1 MKLFVLSLVAI
12 AALACLDPKDRR
24 PGLRLSGEVVT
35 DPVEDWSFTDAH
47 REIFVETRPPWLV
60 PHSVTI
66 VCAAIDSHL
75 YVGALSPTEKRW
87 VANVAR
93 DPNVRLAIG
102 GKVYEERLERVEDA
116 AEQETV
122 YRGFA
127 SKYGREIEPPA
138 ERPVRWYWRV
148 LPRS

>member
-1 MKLFVLSLVAI
+1 VKLFVLSLVAV
-12 AALACLDPKDRR
+12 AALACLDPEDQR

-47 REIFVETRPPWLV
+47 REIFVETHAPWLV

-66 VCAAIDSHL
+66 ACAAIDGRL
-75 YVGALSPTEKRW
+75 YIGARKPEGKRW

-93 DPNVRLAIG
+93 DPEVRLAIG
-102 GKVYEERLERVEDA
+102 DKVYEGQLERVEDPS
-116 AEQETV
+116 EQETV
-122 YRGFA
+122 YLGFA

-138 ERPVRWYWRV
+138 ERPLRWYWRV
-148 LPRS
+148 LPRG